1 MKQVSNRLKITYAN
15 GNLFSSKDN
24 VRKISRWFGG
34 TSVRRN
40 DVKSG
45 NKCPVPKKKTYRNNA
60 ELILTILL
68 R

>member
-1 MKQVSNRLKITYAN
+1 
-15 GNLFSSKDN
+15 
-24 VRKISRWFGG
+24 FGG

-68 R
+68 SQKNAFTFKVPTPEVEKLFIKSFEVVAVKN